1 MSKDLQILS
10 SPGLYIG
17 QSVDGNVIFSLLLLN
32 IVINQES
39 GNREKLAEALQ
50 ETGGIVIPRLLIV
63 EWDARQRKSLA
74 GVAGELGYH
83 ASTCATPEEAKQL
96 IGSTAFTGVVFDSEL
111 YQQSMEEFV
120 AWLQS
125 LGRKKPYVI
134 AVVSPDATESLSDLL
149 ATGIDDVL
157 LKPLDPTLFRLRL
170 AVMESRVDEREKRI
184 REMDKMRRAQ
194 GRYENLF
201 LESPDAIL
209 VLQNRKGKVIG
220 VNRAV
225 KSVLGYDGKSLL
237 GKYMSLI
244 FPDIFGRDGQATR
257 GDVLSGATILQSV
270 AYRRPDGGSSY
281 LDVMMS
287 TIPWDSGYA
296 VMMVCRDVGRR
307 EGSENMRIQD
317 SKDKALECFAGG
329 ISGEFGDLLT
339 SLGGNLSLLE
349 SAPFLNEEARETI
362 ARAQDACER
371 GRELT
376 LEIASLA
383 GGMCATKRKPVNLC
397 PLVEKAVQF
406 ALFDFEGVRPLF
418 RIEDSLPPIL
428 GDADQ
433 LRSVIGAVA
442 KNSGEVITKAAT
454 GSGELRVEISQTR
467 MGSDSDLPLRAGLY
481 LHLIFKDNGPG
492 LSEVDMNRI
501 FDPYFSGREGG
512 RGIGLSQAAAVVRS
526 HSGHI
531 EVHSKPGEG
540 ACFDIYLP
548 ADDHNALDPEKE
560 SHAKPMRV
568 LVLDDEPHICAVLE
582 KALTRAGHDVF
593 CTATGESALH
603 AFEKAEDFGRPFDV
617 LLFDLDIRGG
627 MGGNETLAR
636 IRADHP
642 DVRAIVTTGYV
653 NDSVLMN
660 YLEHG
665 FCGVLTKPFRID
677 HLVATVERLGRGN
690 RG

>member
-1 MSKDLQILS
+1 M
-10 SPGLYIG
+10 
-17 QSVDGNVIFSLLLLN
+17 
-32 IVINQES
+32 INQES
-39 GNREKLAEALQ
+39 GNRKKLAGSSQ
-50 ETGGIVIPRLLIV
+50 EPAGIEIPRLLIV
-63 EWDARQRKSLA
+63 EWDARQRQSLA

-83 ASTCATPEEAKQL
+83 ASTCPTAEEAKEMIQA
-96 IGSTAFTGVVFDSEL
+96 TAFTGVVFDSEL
-111 YQQSMEEFV
+111 YEQSMEDFV

-125 LGRKKPYVI
+125 LGGKKPYVI
-134 AVVSPDATESLSDLL
+134 AVVEPGLAGGLSDLL
-149 ATGIDDVL
+149 SAGIDDAL
-157 LKPLDPTLFRLRL
+157 LKPLDPALFRLRL
-170 AVMESRVDEREKRI
+170 EVMEYRVNQRQERS
-184 REMDKMRRAQ
+184 REMARMRRAQ

-209 VLQNRKGKVIG
+209 VLKNRKGKVIG

-225 KSVLGYDGKSLL
+225 KSVLGYDGKALL

-257 GDVLSGATILQSV
+257 GDVLSGATILQAV

-281 LDVMMS
+281 LDIMMS

-296 VMMVCRDVGRR
+296 VMMVCRDVGNR
-307 EGSENMRIQD
+307 EGSENLRIQD

-329 ISGEFGDLLT
+329 VSGEFGDLLT

-362 ARAQDACER
+362 ARAQHACER

-383 GGMCATKRKPVNLC
+383 GGMRAAKRKPLDLGC
-397 PLVEKAVQF
+397 LVEKAVQF
-406 ALFDFEGVRPLF
+406 ALFDFEGVRPIF
-418 RIEDSLPPIL
+418 RMQESLPLIL
-428 GDADQ
+428 GDAEQ
-433 LRSVIGAVA
+433 LHSVIGAVA
-442 KNSGEVITKAAT
+442 KNSGEVLAKAAP
-454 GSGELRVEISQTR
+454 GQGQLRVEISEVR
-467 MGSDSDLPLRAGLY
+467 LGSDSDLPLQPGLY
-481 LHLIFKDNGPG
+481 LQLVFKDNGPG
-492 LSEVDMNRI
+492 LSEVDLSRI
-501 FDPYFSGREGG
+501 FDPYFSGKDGG
-512 RGIGLSQAAAVVRS
+512 RGIGLSQAAAIIRS
-526 HSGHI
+526 YSGHI
-531 EVHSKPGEG
+531 EVRSKLGEG

-548 ADDHNALDPEKE
+548 ANEDHAPPAPALDCNV
-560 SHAKPMRV
+560 KPMRV

-582 KALTRAGHDVF
+582 RALTRAGHDVF
-593 CTATGESALH
+593 CAATGETALR

-642 DVRAIVTTGYV
+642 EVRAIVTTGYV

-677 HLVATVERLGRGN
+677 HLVSTVERLGRGN